1 MCIHV
6 EKSAMNATRA
16 YVVEKFAEIL
26 SLSETDATV
35 VNLEKNILNHAV
47 DKVKEDDA
55 SFENEY
61 FRNIYK
67 GKFLSVKNSLLNN
80 DELREK
86 IQKKI
91 MKSSDLVNLK
101 PWEARPDGPYAKS
114 LEDRMHKELR
124 KEWFA
129 NEQKNQRG
137 FFKCR
142 CGSDKTT
149 YQQAQTRSADEPMTT
164 FVSCMTCGKNWKC

>member
-1 MCIHV
+1 
-6 EKSAMNATRA
+6 MNATRA
-16 YVVEKFAEIL
+16 YVVKQFAEIL
-26 SLSETDATV
+26 DLSETDPTV

-47 DKVKEDDA
+47 DKVSEDAA

-61 FRNIYK
+61 FKNAYK
-67 GKFLSVKNSLLNN
+67 CKFLSVKNSLLRNEN
-80 DELREK
+80 LKTK
-86 IQKKI
+86 IQQKTI
-91 MKSSDLVNLK
+91 KSSEMVGFK
-101 PWEARPDGPYAKS
+101 PWEAEPDGPYATAMEQR
-114 LEDRMHKELR
+114 LHRELR